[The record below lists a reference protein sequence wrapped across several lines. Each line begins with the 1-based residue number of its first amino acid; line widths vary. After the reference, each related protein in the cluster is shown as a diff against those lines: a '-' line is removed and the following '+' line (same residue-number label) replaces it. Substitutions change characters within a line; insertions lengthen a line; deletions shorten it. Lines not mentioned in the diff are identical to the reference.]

1 MIMNTIA
8 SKNENIKKLL
18 KKSVLLL
25 NNQNQITSVVL
36 SRYGQW
42 SANVVNQ
49 DISGVKAQ
57 PRNCSFDEK

>member
-36 SRYGQW
+36 SIYGQW